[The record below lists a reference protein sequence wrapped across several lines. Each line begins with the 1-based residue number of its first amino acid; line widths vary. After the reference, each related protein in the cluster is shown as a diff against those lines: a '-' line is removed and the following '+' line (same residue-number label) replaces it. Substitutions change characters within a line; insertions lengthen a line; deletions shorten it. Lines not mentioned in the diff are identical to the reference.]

1 MKRFVCLI
9 ALGCLAGVPA
19 VQAKTGLAHNTGM
32 WEMTSSFVAMSDDG
46 LVVEKERTE
55 TQCLDT
61 GDAATFFVET
71 LAPGNCTLK
80 NYRSD
85 ATGLSA
91 DVTCLGG
98 DAPLEG
104 SLDVRLFNDGNSF
117 GAHAALSTRA
127 DDFNAKEAM
136 SSYNL
141 FGRRTG
147 DCPSAE

>member
-9 ALGCLAGVPA
+9 ALSGLAGVSS
-19 VQAKTGLAHNTGM
+19 VQAKTGLAHKTGM

-46 LVVEKERTE
+46 LGVEKERTE

-80 NYRSD
+80 NYRRD

-104 SLDVRLFNDGNSF
+104 GLDVRLFNDGNSF

-127 DDFNAKEAM
+127 DDFNAQEAM

-147 DCPSAE
+147 DCPLAQ